1 MKYLKLYFLTLKM
14 NIMDMAINRGNFAV
28 WVLVH
33 VSSFIVNILFFE
45 IIYSQI
51 KSINGWNYY
60 QTLIVLGVSSIIT
73 GLGSGTFF
81 PFFWGFGRQIRHG
94 DFDMKLIKPVD
105 IQFQSA
111 FHWIDLEDVIQLP
124 LGIILII
131 YCLQRLIFS
140 PGILSI
146 FLFVILIINTMVIL
160 FSLVSLI
167 LSMAFKF
174 VRVDASVHFFWS
186 IVNISHYPAKAIR
199 STSILVLTLLVPLA
213 LLTSVPAEVIFG
225 RIEWSWVSG
234 SLISGFVLFF
244 FSRWVFLRSVR
255 NYTSASS

>member
-14 NIMDMAINRGNFAV
+14 NIMDMAINRGNFVV

-33 VSSFIVNILFFE
+33 TSSFVVNIIFFE

-60 QTLIVLGVSSIIT
+60 QALIVLGVSSIII

-81 PFFWGFGRQIRHG
+81 PFFWGFARQIRHG
-94 DFDMKLIKPVD
+94 DFDMKLVKPVD

-111 FHWIDLEDVIQLP
+111 FYWIDLEDVVQLP

-131 YCLQRLIFS
+131 YCLQYLVFLPGLLNIF
-140 PGILSI
+140 I
-146 FLFVILIINTMVIL
+146 FVVLIINTMVIL
-160 FSLVSLI
+160 FSLASLI

-186 IVNISHYPAKAIR
+186 IVNVSHYPAKAIK
-199 STSILVLTLLVPLA
+199 TGSIIVTALLVPLA
-213 LLTSVPAEVIFG
+213 LFTSVPAEVIFG
-225 RIEWSWVSG
+225 RIEWQWITG
-234 SLISGFVLFF
+234 SLALGILLFF
-244 FSRWVFLRSVR
+244 ISRWVFLRSVR